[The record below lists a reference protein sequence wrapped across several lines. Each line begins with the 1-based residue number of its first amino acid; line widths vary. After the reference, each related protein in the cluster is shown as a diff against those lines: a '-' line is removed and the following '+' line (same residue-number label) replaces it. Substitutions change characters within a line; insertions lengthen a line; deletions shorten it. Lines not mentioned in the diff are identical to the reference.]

1 MGSRKGSLLVIDD
14 NKNVLTALRILLT
27 NYFEKVT
34 LLSSPNQ
41 ILGTL
46 REAKPDVVL
55 LDMNFSAGINSGN
68 EGLFWLSEIKKQD
81 ADLPVVLFTAYAD
94 IDLAVKALKQGAS
107 DFVVKPWDNARLVAT
122 LQTAYSLKESRKEVK
137 RLREKQ
143 SVLQGELNKESEI
156 CWGVSQAMQELH
168 LLLKKVAKTDA
179 NILITGENGTGK
191 EVIAREIHRLS
202 SRNTEVFIAVDMGA
216 ITETLF
222 ESEFF
227 GHVKGAFTDAKAD
240 RVGKFEAAN
249 NGTLFLDEIGNLP
262 YTLQAKLLNV
272 LQSRQIIRVG
282 GNTPIPVDIRL
293 ICATNR
299 NLTESVQKEE
309 FREDLLYRINT
320 IQVEIPPLRERKEDI
335 PMLADFFLKKY
346 ARKYLKENLILSPEA
361 VRKLSEYS
369 WPGNIREL
377 QHTLEKAV
385 ILTENAVLQ
394 PDDFYL
400 NKPSRSESTLQA
412 TTLEDAEKILIN
424 NSLRKNKGNLSVVAE
439 ELGISRPT
447 LYNKMSKYGINV

>member
-1 MGSRKGSLLVIDD
+1 MGSKKGSILIIDD

-34 LLSSPNQ
+34 LLSSPGLIHNAM
-41 ILGTL
+41 

-55 LDMNFSAGINSGN
+55 LDMNFSAGVNSGN

-81 ADLPVVLFTAYAD
+81 ADLPVILFTAYAD
-94 IDLAVKALKQGAS
+94 IDLAVKALKKGAG

-122 LQTAYSLKESRKEVK
+122 LQSAYSLRESRKEVK
-137 RLREKQ
+137 QLREKQ
-143 SVLQGELNKESEI
+143 SVLQGELNKENEI
-156 CWGVSQAMQELH
+156 CWGVSSAMQELH
-168 LLLKKVAKTDA
+168 RLIKKVAKTDA

-202 SRNTEVFIAVDMGA
+202 SRNGEALIAVDMGA

-227 GHVKGAFTDAKAD
+227 GHVKGAFTDAKTD
-240 RVGKFEAAN
+240 RIGKFEAAN
-249 NGTLFLDEIGNLP
+249 KGTLFLDEIGNLS

-282 GNTPIPVDIRL
+282 GNTSIPVDIRL

-299 NLTESVQKEE
+299 KLAESVQKGE
-309 FREDLLYRINT
+309 FREDLLYRIDT
-320 IQVEIPPLRERKEDI
+320 IQVEIPSLRKRKDDI
-335 PMLADFFLKKY
+335 PLLADFFLKKY
-346 ARKYLKENLILSPEA
+346 ARKYGKENLTLSSETI
-361 VRKLSEYS
+361 RKLQEYS

-377 QHTLEKAV
+377 QHTLEKTV
-385 ILTENAVLQ
+385 ILSENAILQ

-400 NKPSRSESTLQA
+400 NKPARPDLTSQA
-412 TTLEDAEKILIN
+412 TTLADAEKILIRH
-424 NSLRKNKGNLSVVAE
+424 SLTKNKGNLSAVAE
-439 ELGISRPT
+439 ELGITRPT
-447 LYNKMSKYGINV
+447 LYSKLEKYGIA

>member
-1 MGSRKGSLLVIDD
+1 
-14 NKNVLTALRILLT
+14 
-27 NYFEKVT
+27 
-34 LLSSPNQ
+34 
-41 ILGTL
+41 
-46 REAKPDVVL
+46 
-55 LDMNFSAGINSGN
+55 
-68 EGLFWLSEIKKQD
+68 
-81 ADLPVVLFTAYAD
+81 
-94 IDLAVKALKQGAS
+94 LKQGAC
-107 DFVVKPWDNARLVAT
+107 DFVTKPWDNARLVAT
-122 LQTAYSLKESRKEVK
+122 LQSAYALRESRKEVR

-143 SVLQGELNKESEI
+143 SVLQGELNKENDI
-156 CWGVSQAMQELH
+156 CWGVSPAMQDLH
-168 LLLKKVAKTDA
+168 QLLKKVAKTDA

-202 SRNTEVFIAVDMGA
+202 SRNSEVFIAVDMGA

-227 GHVKGAFTDAKAD
+227 GHVKGAFTDAKTD
-240 RVGKFEAAN
+240 RIGKIEAAN
-249 NGTLFLDEIGNLP
+249 NGTLFLDEIGNLS

-282 GNTPIPVDIRL
+282 GNTPVAVDIRL

-299 NLTESVQKEE
+299 NLAESVQKEE

-320 IQVEIPPLRERKEDI
+320 IQVEIPSLRERKEDI
-335 PMLADFFLKKY
+335 PSLADFFLKKY
-346 ARKYLKENLILSPEA
+346 AKKYQKENLALSPEA
-361 VRKLSEYS
+361 VRKLQEYS

-385 ILTENAVLQ
+385 ILTENAALQ

-400 NKPSRSESTLQA
+400 NKPGRSDVAFQA
-412 TTLEDAEKILIN
+412 ITLEEAEKILIQ
-424 NSLRKNKGNLSVVAE
+424 NSLKRNKGNLSVVAE

-447 LYNKMSKYGINV
+447 LYNKMGKYEING